1 MEAQP
6 PKSMSAD
13 LSARAPQYHAWLAA
27 ATLAAILRFEL
38 APQWVISGW
47 AVLAALL
54 VATACILNKRIFLHQ
69 AVVLAAA
76 VVGRGIFYNI
86 AERSYWQTAHAVP
99 LTLGAPCLA
108 MLLSLP
114 FAFRVRAAEAKMPVT
129 GVRKLIELLS
139 RRPDQTFFFAPLLLL
154 TVTLAFFVQG
164 GMLTV
169 AWGVE
174 GVAVFLCAL
183 LVGQRSYRLSGLAIL
198 LLCVGKIIIMDVWE
212 LTAHDRYL
220 TLIVLGA
227 ALLLVSFLYNK
238 NRERLRSLL

>member
-1 MEAQP
+1 
-6 PKSMSAD
+6 
-13 LSARAPQYHAWLAA
+13 
-27 ATLAAILRFEL
+27 
-38 APQWVISGW
+38 
-47 AVLAALL
+47 
-54 VATACILNKRIFLHQ
+54 
-69 AVVLAAA
+69 
-76 VVGRGIFYNI
+76 
-86 AERSYWQTAHAVP
+86 
-99 LTLGAPCLA
+99 
-108 MLLSLP
+108 
-114 FAFRVRAAEAKMPVT
+114 
-129 GVRKLIELLS
+129 LIELLS

-212 LTAHDRYL
+212 LTARDRYL

>member
-1 MEAQP
+1 MEMQAG
-6 PKSMSAD
+6 KAVATD
-13 LSARAPQYHAWLAA
+13 LTVRAPQYHAWLGA

-47 AVLAALL
+47 AALAAVL
-54 VATACILNKRIFLHQ
+54 VASACLLNKRIFLHQ

-86 AERSYWQTAHAVP
+86 AERSYWGSSHAVP
-99 LTLGAPCLA
+99 LTLAVPCGAL
-108 MLLSLP
+108 LLSLP
-114 FAFRVRAAEAKMPVT
+114 FAFRIRAEQLTTPVT
-129 GVRKLIELLS
+129 GIRKLIQVLS
-139 RRPDQTFFFAPLLLL
+139 SRPDQTFFFAPLLLL
-154 TVTLAFFVQG
+154 TVTLAFFVKG

-169 AWGVE
+169 AWGLE

-183 LVGQRSYRLSGLAIL
+183 LVGQRSYRLCGLGLL
-198 LLCVGKIIIMDVWE
+198 LLCVGKIVIMDVWE
-212 LTAHDRYL
+212 LAPRDRYL